1 MRTTPRKVVFI
12 SYSWKDKSV
21 ADRVR
26 ESIPDQFEVWID
38 REQIG
43 PGESVSKAILDG
55 LNGSDYYVLLISEN
69 SVSSN
74 WVKREIAT
82 AFELANKTKLSVI
95 PVLLQGAEVPFE
107 FKGLLYIDFRSSV
120 AAGLQTL
127 RDFFMKQA
135 EVINDIEP
143 RRILLKSQ
151 DERIRKRLACNELLR
166 QLQLGDLRY
175 LVSDRLSL
183 EEVEV
188 VWFDLFHR
196 RMSDEVQVRNLAL
209 SCVELIDKSRRTDLL
224 VDLMDT
230 LCRNYPF
237 ISKGL

>member
-95 PVLLQGAEVPFE
+95 PVLLQGAEV
-107 FKGLLYIDFRSSV
+107 RSSSK
-120 AAGLQTL
+120 
-127 RDFFMKQA
+127 DCF
-135 EVINDIEP
+135 
-143 RRILLKSQ
+143 ILILDHQ
-151 DERIRKRLACNELLR
+151 WPLAYKPCEI
-166 QLQLGDLRY
+166 
-175 LVSDRLSL
+175 SL
-183 EEVEV
+183 
-188 VWFDLFHR
+188 
-196 RMSDEVQVRNLAL
+196 
-209 SCVELIDKSRRTDLL
+209 
-224 VDLMDT
+224 
-230 LCRNYPF
+230 
-237 ISKGL
+237 